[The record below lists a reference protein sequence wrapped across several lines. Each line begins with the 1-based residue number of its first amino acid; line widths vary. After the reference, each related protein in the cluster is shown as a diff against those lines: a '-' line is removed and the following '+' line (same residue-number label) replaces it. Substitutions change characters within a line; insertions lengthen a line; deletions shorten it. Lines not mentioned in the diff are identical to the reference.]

1 MASEVKPFAPTTGVA
16 TTASDVRPL
25 LPTIGV
31 KRTAG
36 LFRPAAGAMGVEKIA
51 SEVRPLAPTTGDG
64 TTARAVLPLAI
75 VIGAGI
81 EATGWPAAGLCSADD
96 PTARVTTGPA
106 FCSADRDGMIVA
118 PISPR
123 VRLPAGLASI
133 MTPLSDMVEL
143 VGTPTTVGEG
153 MIEASITP
161 ANPTAEV
168 AKPPELSAV
177 IVACRPD
184 DPPCGDTV
192 ITRGGI
198 IVPPTR
204 VGVGELDSTVTLER
218 PMTEELEE
226 LTMAT

>member
-36 LFRPAAGAMGVEKIA
+36 LFRPAAGAMGVEKTA

-64 TTARAVLPLAI
+64 TTARAVLPLAM

-81 EATGWPAAGLCSADD
+81 GATGWPAAGLCSADD

-106 FCSADRDGMIVA
+106 LCSADRAGMIVA
-118 PISPR
+118 PISP
-123 VRLPAGLASI
+123 VVGLPAGLASI

-143 VGTPTTVGEG
+143 GGTPTTVGKG
-153 MIEASITP
+153 TTEASVTP

-168 AKPPELSAV
+168 ANAPALSAKV
-177 IVACRPD
+177 VTCRLD
-184 DPPCGDTV
+184 DPPSGEMVT
-192 ITRGGI
+192 TRGGAT
-198 IVPPTR
+198 VPPTSVR
-204 VGVGELDSTVTLER
+204 VGELDSTVSLGR
-218 PMTEELEE
+218 PLTEEVEE
-226 LTMAT
+226 PTIAT

>member
-36 LFRPAAGAMGVEKIA
+36 LFRPAAGTIGVEKTA

-64 TTARAVLPLAI
+64 TTARAVLPLAM

-81 EATGWPAAGLCSADD
+81 GAAGWLAAGLCSADD
-96 PTARVTTGPA
+96 PTARVTAGPA
-106 FCSADRDGMIVA
+106 ICSTDRAGMIVA
-118 PISPR
+118 PISP
-123 VRLPAGLASI
+123 VVGLPAGLASI

-143 VGTPTTVGEG
+143 GAPMTVGKG
-153 MIEASITP
+153 MTEASVTP

-168 AKPPELSAV
+168 ANAPALSAKV
-177 IVACRPD
+177 VACRLD
-184 DPPCGDTV
+184 DPPSGDIVT
-192 ITRGGI
+192 TRGGI
-198 IVPPTR
+198 TVPPTSVR
-204 VGVGELDSTVTLER
+204 VGELDSTVSLGR
-218 PMTEELEE
+218 PLTEEMEE
-226 LTMAT
+226 PTIAT